1 MTFYFILV
9 APQRPE
15 NIGAAARAM
24 NTMGFD
30 HLRLVTP
37 CDHLNE
43 HARRVAHGSNHILQ
57 DALVFDSFDA
67 AIQDVDFVV
76 GATAR
81 RRGKR
86 REYFTGE
93 ELPNVLTSKGRSVQN
108 IGIVF
113 GREDRGLL
121 NDEIEKCD
129 ALVALTMR
137 DSHPSL
143 NLGQAVMVF
152 CYILSPLVLHPPK
165 AKDVKPGDGEFQS
178 LKNRIQLIFTT
189 IGLDGHSNIT
199 TRLLERL
206 GNLSEEDVHLLHSVC
221 SKLEGKIDLENTVL

>member
-1 MTFYFILV
+1 MNITLLLV

-30 HLRLVTP
+30 HLRLITP
-37 CDHLNE
+37 CDHLSE
-43 HARRVAHGSNHILQ
+43 PARRVAHGSNNILE
-57 DALVFDSFDA
+57 DALVFDAFDA
-67 AIQDVDFVV
+67 AIQDLDFVV

-93 ELPNVLTSKGRSVQN
+93 ELPTLLRSKGRSVQN

-152 CYILSPLVLHPPK
+152 CYILSPLVLNPPK
-165 AKDVKPGDGEFQS
+165 VKEIKPGDGEFQS
-178 LKNRIQLIFTT
+178 LKKRIQSIFTT
-189 IGLDGHSNIT
+189 IGLDRDSNIT
-199 TRLLERL
+199 IRLLERL
-206 GNLSEEDVHLLHSVC
+206 GNLSEEDVRLLHSVC
-221 SKLEGKIDLENTVL
+221 SKLEGKIHLDDTVL